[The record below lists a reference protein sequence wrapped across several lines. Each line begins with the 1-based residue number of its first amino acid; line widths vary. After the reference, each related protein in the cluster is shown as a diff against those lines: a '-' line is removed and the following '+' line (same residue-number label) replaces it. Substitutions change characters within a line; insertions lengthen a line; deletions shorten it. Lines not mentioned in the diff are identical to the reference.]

1 LKRQFFKVALKF
13 VSNTQSGGKGIKRK
27 KSVKGGREIRARVNN
42 QIRCDEVRVIDE
54 NGEQLGVLATKDALQ
69 RADEAGFDLVEVSA
83 SAKPPVCRIMDYGK
97 YRYEQSKKEAEAKK
111 KQTTVEVKE
120 IKLRPKTEKH
130 DLDFKIRN
138 IRKFLTQK
146 NKVKVTLR
154 FRGREIVYADSIG
167 VAVLNKI
174 GEAIEDVGTVQMAPK
189 MEGRQM
195 VMFVVPKA

>member
-1 LKRQFFKVALKF
+1 M
-13 VSNTQSGGKGIKRK
+13 
-27 KSVKGGREIRARVNN
+27 NN

-69 RADEAGFDLVEVSA
+69 RADEAGLDLVEVSA
-83 SAKPPVCRIMDYGK
+83 SANPPVCRIMDYGK
-97 YRYEQSKKEAEAKK
+97 YRYEQSKKQAEAKK

-154 FRGREIVYADSIG
+154 FRGREIVYADTIG
-167 VAVLNKI
+167 VTVLNQI

>member
-1 LKRQFFKVALKF
+1 LQKA
-13 VSNTQSGGKGIKRK
+13 
-27 KSVKGGREIRARVNN
+27 
-42 QIRCDEVRVIDE
+42 DEV
-54 NGEQLGVLATKDALQ
+54 GL
-69 RADEAGFDLVEVSA
+69 DLVELSA
-83 SAKPPVCRIMDYGK
+83 SAKPPVCRVMDYGK
-97 YRYEQSKKEAEAKK
+97 YRYEQSKKQAEAKK

-154 FRGREIVYADSIG
+154 FRGREIVYANSIG
-167 VAVLNKI
+167 VTVLNKI
-174 GEAIEDVGTVQMAPK
+174 GEAIEDIGTIQQEPK

-195 VMFVVPKA
+195 VMFVVPKT